1 MDRRWRG
8 QQGQNALQSLRSF
21 FEYQDSLPVL
31 SSDRRCAA
39 AADVYSTYSCL
50 HAAGRET
57 KVLSSS
63 GANLWYLQVLSNLDV
78 WLEGFISIGHL
89 FQDLSDNSPDI

>member
-21 FEYQDSLPVL
+21 YAYKDSLPVL
-31 SSDRRCAA
+31 SSDWRCAA

-57 KVLSSS
+57 DVKCSS
-63 GANLWYLQVLSNLDV
+63 GATLWYLQVLGKLDV
-78 WLEGFISIGHL
+78 WLEGFSTIDHL
-89 FQDLSDNSPDI
+89 F